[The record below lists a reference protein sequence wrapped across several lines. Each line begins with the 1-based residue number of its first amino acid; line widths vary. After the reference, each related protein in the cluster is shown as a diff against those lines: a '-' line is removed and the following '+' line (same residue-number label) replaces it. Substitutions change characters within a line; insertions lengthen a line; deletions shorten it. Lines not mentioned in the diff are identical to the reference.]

1 MKNDSVKKMT
11 GTAILL
17 AIEIVFQ
24 VIGNYITFPGGVSI
38 NLSLIPVALGA
49 ILFGPLSGAFLGLMN
64 HFSYLLIIIILV
76 FNLTDEFL

>member
-1 MKNDSVKKMT
+1 MKNDQVRKIT
-11 GTAILL
+11 GVAILL
-17 AIEIVFQ
+17 AIEIVLQ
-24 VIGNYITFPGGVSI
+24 AIGNYITPSAVSI